1 VAGRHR
7 RVDRKNTRMIFTT
20 PCCDDLRSALTAG
33 EDRVLRLLHGA
44 GSPLVLS
51 SHSVWGEAGGKPAKG
66 RVMAPVYF
74 CPFCGTRL
82 QTREAVKALAEKPKE
97 PK

>member
-1 VAGRHR
+1 MLHR
-7 RVDRKNTRMIFTT
+7 IRMIYSS
-20 PCCDDLRSALTAG
+20 PCCDDLKAALTAG
-33 EDRVLRLLHGA
+33 EDRALRLLRGE

-51 SHSVWGEAGGKPAKG
+51 SHSVWGEAAGKPAKA

-82 QTREAVKALAEKPKE
+82 QTREGVKALPELKVG
-97 PK
+97 